1 MEENQTNNL
10 NNPNKPMPNT
20 DNSGGK
26 KVENN
31 TAMGI
36 IAYILFFVPLLTDAK
51 NDPFVKY
58 HVKQG
63 LMVFLI
69 ALVAF
74 IISPMIYLVAW
85 VINLFVLVMVILG
98 IINVVNDKKE
108 PLPLIGQYAEK
119 FKF

>member
-1 MEENQTNNL
+1 MEENKINNI
-10 NNPNKPMPNT
+10 
-20 DNSGGK
+20 DNSNGKVPENGGGK

-31 TAMGI
+31 IVMGV

-51 NDPFVKY
+51 DDPFVKY

-69 ALVAF
+69 ALIAF
-74 IISPMIYLVAW
+74 IISPMIYFVSWLV
-85 VINLFVLVMVILG
+85 NLFVLVMVVLG
-98 IINVVNDKKE
+98 IVNVVNNKKE

>member
-1 MEENQTNNL
+1 MEENKTNNPDNL
-10 NNPNKPMPNT
+10 NSKVPEV
-20 DNSGGK
+20 GGGEK

-31 TAMGI
+31 IVMGV

-51 NDPFVKY
+51 DDPFVKY

-69 ALVAF
+69 ALIAF
-74 IISPMIYLVAW
+74 IISPMIYFVSWLV
-85 VINLFVLVMVILG
+85 NLFVLVMVVLG
-98 IINVVNDKKE
+98 IVNVVNNKKE